1 MPTRPPLPGPAPAA
15 RYPAPKSHA
24 GVRGFNP
31 SVAAAKV
38 GHYYAGPQNHFYRLL
53 FAHGLTPRLLT
64 FHEDTTLPQ
73 YGIGLT
79 DLCKTPSAQVSHLP
93 PGMLR
98 AGRAALQA
106 KLERFQPKLVC
117 FNGLGVYQG
126 YVGLKP
132 EGFGLQ
138 PDVIGPSGGVRNALH
153 QRGQQRPDGGARDR
167 LRCAGGALRLAA
179 CDSNQ
184 PTTEPVLDAVP

>member
-1 MPTRPPLPGPAPAA
+1 MPPRPPLPDLPPLPDILLPNLTLVFA
-15 RYPAPKSHA
+15 
-24 GVRGFNP
+24 GFNP

-126 YVGLKP
+126 YVGRKP

-138 PDVIGPSGGVRNALH
+138 PDVIGPGGVFVTPSTSAANNGQMAARETAFAALA
-153 QRGQQRPDGGARDR
+153 DLYAS
-167 LRCAGGALRLAA
+167 LRKL
-179 CDSNQ
+179 
-184 PTTEPVLDAVP
+184 